1 MTMSETYRI
10 FGSELSPYSVKVRS
24 YFRYKGIP
32 HEWIVRNP
40 SNMEEFQKYAKL
52 PLVPL
57 VVTPDGQGVQD
68 STPIMEKMEALHPQP
83 SIHPNEP
90 AAAFVSALLE
100 EYGDEWLNKPMFHY
114 RWSYEP
120 DQISTAERIAATAFG
135 ATGKALVKAAAQVRE
150 RMVGRLHVVGSSEA
164 TKPVIEASLT
174 GLLALLERHLD
185 GRDYLFG
192 GRPAFADFGLF
203 AQIYEMSTD
212 PTPGAIL
219 LDRAP
224 QTLAWC
230 GRMLNPSA
238 GGPFEAW
245 AGLQATLMPI
255 LSQQVASLF
264 LPWSVANATAL
275 MAGEE
280 TFSVQLA
287 GQTFSQGTVKY
298 HARSLQVLRQR
309 YQDLDTDARRAVD
322 GALADSGCL
331 PYLA

>member
-1 MTMSETYRI
+1 MSETYRI

-120 DQISTAERIAATAFG
+120 DQISTAERIA
-135 ATGKALVKAAAQVRE
+135 
-150 RMVGRLHVVGSSEA
+150 
-164 TKPVIEASLT
+164 
-174 GLLALLERHLD
+174 
-185 GRDYLFG
+185 
-192 GRPAFADFGLF
+192 
-203 AQIYEMSTD
+203 ST
-212 PTPGAIL
+212 L
-219 LDRAP
+219 
-224 QTLAWC
+224 
-230 GRMLNPSA
+230 
-238 GGPFEAW
+238 
-245 AGLQATLMPI
+245 
-255 LSQQVASLF
+255 
-264 LPWSVANATAL
+264 
-275 MAGEE
+275 
-280 TFSVQLA
+280 
-287 GQTFSQGTVKY
+287 
-298 HARSLQVLRQR
+298 
-309 YQDLDTDARRAVD
+309 
-322 GALADSGCL
+322 
-331 PYLA
+331 